1 MKLFEIDCLLEK
13 VAKIWRRD
21 LPTEA
26 HRDAWKYFDKILM
39 YRTNAVFACR
49 LAYDILFLSIGM
61 GRIQKS
67 KEYIAEGKEYN

>member
-1 MKLFEIDCLLEK
+1 MKYFAKIEYLFQK
-13 VAKIWRRD
+13 VAKIWQRD

-49 LAYDILFLSIGM
+49 LAYDIVFFSIDI
-61 GRIQKS
+61 GRV
-67 KEYIAEGKEYN
+67 